1 MSTSPTAALARAM
14 GQAATDLLD
23 ALDAEQRRAVTG
35 PFSTTEWHD
44 WTYLPGERPGLLLGR
59 LTAQQRDRAQDL
71 LETAFSPRG
80 RSDLAMVLRTE
91 EIRREL
97 SPADPSPAPHLD
109 PVYWVRVLGR
119 PGAEEPWSWRISGHH
134 LVAQATVV
142 GDAVVTTPQFVGAQP
157 AEVPTGLH
165 RGFQSLP
172 REQDLARQLVTVLED
187 DQRREAVTPG
197 PAPDDLLTRQD
208 PAVVGFPDRGLARRG
223 MDRRQGELLEALVR
237 QYLDRSPAA
246 VADAAWAEV
255 RDAGWAD
262 VRFTWAGGFQRGEG
276 HYYAVTGPTFVLEYD
291 NTQESGNHVHCVWR
305 DRHRDLGGDLLAQHY
320 AAGHRPPAG

>member
-23 ALDAEQRRAVTG
+23 AVDAEQRRAVTG

-59 LTAQQRDRAQDL
+59 LTVEQRDRAQDL

-97 SPADPSPAPHLD
+97 SRSDPSFVPHLD

-208 PAVVGFPDRGLARRG
+208 PAVVGFPDRGLARRR

-291 NTQESGNHVHCVWR
+291 NTQQSGNHVHCVWR